1 MIRPAAL
8 ATFVRLREVGY
19 GLATIGAGLW
29 LIALGGY
36 LLTPV
41 GVAIAA
47 LGIGWVVLAT
57 RRLRFRQAIDAPG
70 VVEVDEGQVGY
81 LGPTV
86 GGYVALPDLVEL
98 RLITLRGRRLWRL
111 KQSDGQTLLIP
122 VDAAGADRLFDAFAS
137 LPGMDSAALVAA
149 LDSVAAKGG
158 RALSVASETRLVWTR
173 PGQRALR

>member
-1 MIRPAAL
+1 
-8 ATFVRLREVGY
+8 
-19 GLATIGAGLW
+19 
-29 LIALGGY
+29 
-36 LLTPV
+36 
-41 GVAIAA
+41 
-47 LGIGWVVLAT
+47 
-57 RRLRFRQAIDAPG
+57 
-70 VVEVDEGQVGY
+70 
-81 LGPTV
+81 
-86 GGYVALPDLVEL
+86 VALPDLVEL

-173 PGQRALR
+173 PGQRALH

>member
-47 LGIGWVVLAT
+47 LGIGWMVLAT
-57 RRLRFRQAIDAPG
+57 RRLRFRQAIDG
-70 VVEVDEGQVGY
+70 RSVI
-81 LGPTV
+81 
-86 GGYVALPDLVEL
+86 LV
-98 RLITLRGRRLWRL
+98 RRWGDMWPFPILWNC
-111 KQSDGQTLLIP
+111 
-122 VDAAGADRLFDAFAS
+122 V
-137 LPGMDSAALVAA
+137 
-149 LDSVAAKGG
+149 
-158 RALSVASETRLVWTR
+158 
-173 PGQRALR
+173 